1 MNNNESRLE
10 LLSNAIVILKRG
22 IINLDST
29 SKEYREK
36 TKLIAQLTLERDN
49 LVKNLITD

>member
-10 LLSNAIVILKRG
+10 LLSNAIVVLKRG
-22 IINLDST
+22 INNLDST
-29 SKEYREK
+29 SKEYKEK
-36 TKLIAQLTLERDN
+36 TSLLAQLISERDN